1 MPETH
6 YERLSFLDNTFLV
19 MEGPTTPMHVGATL
33 IFERGPL
40 GDPSGGVDIDL
51 IRRFVGARLQYVPRY
66 RQRLE
71 WIPIER
77 HPVWVDDQHFNLEYH
92 IRHTALPRPGTEV
105 ELQRLAARVWSQRLD
120 RGKPLW
126 ECWVVEGLEGDRF
139 ALVTKVHHCM
149 IDGLAGVDL
158 LKILLAPSPDDVV
171 GEPDEY
177 EPRPSPGRLELLR
190 GEFLRRTQ
198 TPAEMGRRLR
208 EFVEES
214 RDISADLQHR
224 VRAVA
229 ASAGSGWFQNA
240 SPTPINGRVGP
251 NRRVVWWETDLERL
265 KEIKN
270 ALGGTVN
277 DAVIAVVAG
286 ALRRYL
292 AEDRGV
298 EVDELDFRAMIPV
311 SIRSAQEQGE
321 LGNRITMWLLDLPIG
336 EKSAAKRMRAV
347 SAETLHLKDTDQA
360 LGAAMLTQ
368 GASWTP
374 STLLGVAA
382 RVAASA
388 ARPFNLTVTNVPGP
402 QIPLFMLGARMT
414 ANYPVVPLWVN
425 HGLSLALFSYDGR
438 VAWCLFS
445 DWDIVPDLD
454 VVGRRFEEALAE
466 LNRSAAASV
475 RARKAAAERR
485 RAKG

>member
-1 MPETH
+1 MAKTH

-40 GDPSGGVDIDL
+40 GTEGGGVDIDL
-51 IRRFVGARLQYVPRY
+51 IRRFVAARLHYVPRY
-66 RQRLE
+66 RQRLQF
-71 WIPIER
+71 IPLER
-77 HPVWVDDQHFNLEYH
+77 HPVWVDDEHFNLEFH
-92 IRHTALPRPGTEV
+92 VRHASLPRPGTEA
-105 ELQRLAARVWSQRLD
+105 ELQEMAARIWSQRLD

-149 IDGLAGVDL
+149 IDGMAGVDL
-158 LKILLAPSPDDVV
+158 LKVMLAPSPDDVV

-177 EPRPSPGRLELLR
+177 EPRPAPGPAELLR
-190 GEFLRRTQ
+190 EEFLRRVQ
-198 TPAEMGRRLR
+198 GPREVGRKLR
-208 EFVEES
+208 EWAEES
-214 RDISADLQHR
+214 RDLSTDLQHR
-224 VRAVA
+224 LRAMA

-240 SPTPINGRVGP
+240 SPTPINRRIGP
-251 NRRVVWWETDLERL
+251 NRRVAWWDTDLDRL
-265 KEIKN
+265 KDIKN

-277 DAVIAVVAG
+277 DAVIAIVAG
-286 ALRRYL
+286 AMRRYL
-292 AEDRGV
+292 ADDQGV
-298 EVDELDFRAMIPV
+298 DVEGLDFRAMVPV
-311 SIRSAQEQGE
+311 SLRGADEAGE
-321 LGNRITMWLLDLPIG
+321 LGNRITMWLVDLPLG
-336 EKSAAKRMRAV
+336 EKSPAARMRAV
-347 SAETLHLKDTDQA
+347 AAETLHLKQTDQA
-360 LGAAMLTQ
+360 LGAAMLTR

-374 STLLGVAA
+374 STMLSLAA

-402 QIPLFMLGARMT
+402 QLPLYLLGSRML

-445 DWDIVPDLD
+445 DWDLVPDVD
-454 VVGRRFEEALAE
+454 AVAGRFEEALAE
-466 LNRSAAASV
+466 LSRSAASSR
-475 RARKAAAERR
+475 RAREAAARR
-485 RAKG
+485 RRG